1 MSRGLL
7 PRRLPVR
14 AAACAIVLCA
24 GAAHAQVRGNGS
36 NVVLGTTEAAACAT
50 AAANSDTSTV
60 ALRRCDTALSD
71 RNLDESRR
79 LATLVNRGAIYA
91 SRQEHQTALAD
102 FDAAIALDPRA
113 PQPYFNRGTTL
124 IILGRPGEAVA
135 AFTEA
140 LGRGVREP
148 FKAYYNR
155 AAARE
160 ALGDVRGA
168 YEDYSTALQI
178 EPDWG
183 PANEELA
190 RFVRNRRET
199 LSAELSS
206 EPAP

>member
-7 PRRLPVR
+7 PRRIPVLV
-14 AAACAIVLCA
+14 AACAMFLWA
-24 GAAHAQVRGNGS
+24 GAAHAQSRASGG

-50 AAANSDTSTV
+50 AAANSDASPV

-71 RNLDESRR
+71 RNLDNNRR
-79 LATLVNRGAIYA
+79 LATLVNRGALYA
-91 SRQEHQTALAD
+91 LQQDHQAALAD

-140 LGRGVREP
+140 LGLGVREP

-160 ALGDVRGA
+160 ALGDIRGA

-183 PANEELA
+183 PANAELA

-199 LSAELSS
+199 LSAELSG
-206 EPAP
+206 EPTP